1 MAEPATVGVNH
12 AGLAVPDLDAA
23 VDWYTSVLGLRLLRG
38 PEEVDAA
45 TPSNPVHRDVFGTG
59 FTGCRLAFL
68 ALSDG
73 SGLELFEFPAGVS
86 APTPWGVPV
95 SAGLFH
101 LALTCP
107 DVEATAAAVAA
118 TGGRLLSAVHR
129 TPRCTICYCTDP
141 FGTVLELVDRKYS
154 VAHGPR

>member
-1 MAEPATVGVNH
+1 MAEARTVGVNH

-38 PEEVDAA
+38 PEKVDSAA
-45 TPSNPVHRDVFGTG
+45 PSQPVHRDVFGVG
-59 FTGCRLAFL
+59 FAGCRVAFL

-86 APTPWGVPV
+86 APAPWGVPAA
-95 SAGLFH
+95 AGLFH
-101 LALTCP
+101 VALTCS
-107 DVEATAAAVAA
+107 DVEAMAAAIAD

-141 FGTVLELVDRKYS
+141 FGTVLELVDRSFS